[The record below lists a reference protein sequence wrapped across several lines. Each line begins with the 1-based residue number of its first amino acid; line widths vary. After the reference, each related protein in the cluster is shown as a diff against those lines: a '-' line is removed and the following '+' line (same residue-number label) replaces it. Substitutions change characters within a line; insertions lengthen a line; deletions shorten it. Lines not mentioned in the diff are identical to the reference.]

1 MVSSCDLFLTS
12 QKAFS
17 GVSGC
22 FVSFVTILTHGASQ
36 EARLVWCVQQTRS
49 CFCSVLLGEADTLH
63 HSDSCKSGVSA
74 KVKIDTGSKVN
85 LYKKKR
91 VYSFP
96 VSTTLPWPPSRIR
109 SSPKTMVVGHTKNVM
124 SCARNNCVCVCVLI
138 YTSRSVHWGKYNHPA
153 LYTKRY
159 KTT

>member
-1 MVSSCDLFLTS
+1 MIEFIIHKVVSSCVLFLTS

-22 FVSFVTILTHGASQ
+22 FVSFVTILTHRVSHA
-36 EARLVWCVQQTRS
+36 ARLVWRVQQTRP
-49 CFCSVLLGEADTLH
+49 CLCSLLLGEADALH
-63 HSDSCKSGVSA
+63 HGDSLKSAVSA

-91 VYSFP
+91 VHSFP

-109 SSPKTMVVGHTKNVM
+109 SSPKTMAVGHTKNVM
-124 SCARNNCVCVCVLI
+124 SCARNNCVCVCI
-138 YTSRSVHWGKYNHPA
+138 D
-153 LYTKRY
+153 LY
-159 KTT
+159 